1 MPRGLQLSVTMAN
14 KPGQLAKVGAALA
27 RAKVNIEAISVVDST
42 EVGVVRMLTSSAA
55 KAKAALKKV
64 GLEAVQQ
71 PVLVLKLAN
80 EPGALSQA
88 ARKLAAAKI
97 NIDYVYGSA
106 AGKGELSTIVLG
118 VSDVAK
124 AAKVK
129 M

>member
-14 KPGQLAKVGAALA
+14 KPGQLAKMGAALA
-27 RAKVNIEAISVVDST
+27 RAKVNIEAISVVDSA

-55 KAKAALKKV
+55 KAKAALKKM

-71 PVLVLKLAN
+71 PVLVLKLSN

-97 NIDYVYGSA
+97 NIEYVYGSA
-106 AGKGELSTIVLG
+106 AGKGEPSTIVLG